1 MESGTLALQLALR
14 VCNVTAQQNRMSVWH
29 PKGGVPTAVRNL
41 RLCEGRLTMATNIWP
56 TKPHSVTSLH
66 LDAKNPRLGRETSAR
81 APREIIQYLFEHD
94 KALEVAQ
101 SIAAR
106 GYFPN
111 EALLAI
117 KENGQVVVVEGNR
130 RLAAL
135 KALREPGLLEG
146 AYQRKLERLSRQI
159 EDPKG
164 VASVP
169 VTLAPSRRAT
179 DRQIAGRH
187 TGTPVLAWQAENRA
201 SFILD
206 KLAEGYT
213 DDQLRDQLGFST
225 ADIQTARQTRAIADM
240 ARSLDLPEEV
250 KAKLENPRAK
260 LFTTIERV
268 FDSSV
273 GRDYLMV
280 EPDLHHGIRGTT
292 TKAEFLR
299 GFTKLV
305 TDVALGK
312 QSSRTLNT
320 NENIRDYFESWNS
333 KERPT
338 KMRGSFV
345 PADVIQGRSVASPSR
360 KPKSAAV
367 PKKSKQVSETVLPR
381 DFKVRFGNDRLSDIR
396 LELVKLKRE
405 KFPNAGA
412 VLLRVFFE
420 LAVLDYLDRTGEL
433 AAIIKKLERKEGRK
447 LPFGVP
453 TMKQLVSEIKRIAKK
468 KLTRPKALMVEK
480 AIRYDPSA
488 PFTISELHGFVHQS
502 DLPSA
507 RDILQFWKRTE
518 PLFRLMLEE
527 DRETAAE

>member
-1 MESGTLALQLALR
+1 
-14 VCNVTAQQNRMSVWH
+14 
-29 PKGGVPTAVRNL
+29 
-41 RLCEGRLTMATNIWP
+41 MAANTWP
-56 TKPHSVTSLH
+56 TKRHSVASLH

-101 SIAAR
+101 SIGVR

-111 EALLAI
+111 EPLLAI

-159 EDPKG
+159 EDPNDI
-164 VASVP
+164 ASVP

-187 TGTPVLAWQAENRA
+187 VGTPVLAWQAENRA

-206 KLAEGYT
+206 KLGEGYT

-225 ADIQTARQTRAIADM
+225 ANIEAARQTRAIADM

-280 EPDLHHGIRGTT
+280 EPDPHHGIRGTT

-299 GFTKLV
+299 AFTKLV

-312 QSSRTLNT
+312 QSSRSLNT
-320 NENIRDYFESWNS
+320 NEDIGQYFTSWDS
-333 KERPT
+333 KELP
-338 KMRGSFV
+338 KKKRGSFV
-345 PADVIQGRSVASPSR
+345 PADIIKGRSVASPSR
-360 KPKSAAV
+360 KPKPAAD
-367 PKKSKQVSETVLPR
+367 PKKSKQVSKTVLPR
-381 DFKVRFGNDRLSDIR
+381 DFKVRFGNDRLIDIR
-396 LELVKLKRE
+396 NELVKLKRE
-405 KFPNAGA
+405 DFPNAGA

-420 LAVLDYLDRTGEL
+420 LAVRDYLERIGEL
-433 AAIIKKLERKEGRK
+433 PGIIRKLEDKEHRK
-447 LPFGVP
+447 LPFGAP
-453 TMKQLVSEIKRIAKK
+453 TMKQLMPEIKRTAKK
-468 KLTRPKALMVEK
+468 KLPQADALKVEK
-480 AIRYDPSA
+480 AIRPDRSA

-518 PLFRLMLEE
+518 PLFRLMLEQDQE
-527 DRETAAE
+527 GATE